1 MEQLDEILIEYDAI
15 VKTRKKRFRETAKFS
30 KSLEIPFFKSI
41 SVLFTCFV
49 TENTPFHNAHHC
61 PTLNSVLHLT
71 KED

>member
-15 VKTRKKRFRETAKFS
+15 VKTRKKRFRKTAKFS

-41 SVLFTCFV
+41 SVLFPCFV
-49 TENTPFHNAHHC
+49 TEDRQSQHVNHC
-61 PTLNSVLHLT
+61 PTLISVLHPT